1 VVVKELPVLSHAREN
16 TEINPAMIAISAIKF
31 LEFIKGWISGNLNI

>member
-1 VVVKELPVLSHAREN
+1 VLPHAREN

-31 LEFIKGWISGNLNI
+31 LEFIKG